1 MKAESITAIMST
13 VIAAA
18 ALFVAIWSGFQTR
31 EHDEL
36 SVQPILNI
44 HFQNSP
50 ESEYSGLMVSNV
62 GLGPALIGEVVVEV
76 DNKTMPDLG
85 YGGLKTAISNM
96 GIDNNWVVISKLG
109 SGLVIPA
116 GSEIPLIA
124 VSKRLYDDRFHS
136 LLMIK
141 KRVRVTASYHSMYEH
156 EKVTQYP
163 SL

>member
-18 ALFVAIWSGFQTR
+18 ALFIALWSGFQTR

-50 ESEYSGLMVSNV
+50 ESDYSGLMVSNV
-62 GLGPALIGEVVVEV
+62 GLGPALIDEVVVEF

-85 YGGLKTAISNM
+85 YSGLKAAISNM
-96 GIDNNWVVISKLG
+96 GIDNDWVVISKLG
-109 SGLVIPA
+109 SDLVIPA

-124 VSKRLYDDRFHS
+124 VPKRFYDDRFRS

-141 KRVRVTASYHSMYEH
+141 KRVRIITRYHSMYEH
-156 EKVTQYP
+156 EKVARYP